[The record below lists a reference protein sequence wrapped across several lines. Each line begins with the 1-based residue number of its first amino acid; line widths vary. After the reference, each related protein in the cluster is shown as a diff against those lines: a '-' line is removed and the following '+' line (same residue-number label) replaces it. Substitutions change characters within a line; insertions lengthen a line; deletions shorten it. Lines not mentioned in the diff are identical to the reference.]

1 MHKKKLIL
9 YGTLAAVSAVAIVA
23 ASVTAVVVTKS
34 INAEQ
39 IAENIR
45 RIQQLATDIG
55 NADFSGTL
63 EKAGQV
69 VQELN
74 SKIGAET
81 TQQIMNYLATNWDS
95 EIVTD
100 ILSAISNI
108 GTNNTT
114 SGSYTFADS
123 NGNQHGI
130 SLSVENGSQY
140 ITIDGNKINLTQLFG
155 ASPSSSS
162 GNNQQGRSTT
172 EQTSITNSANATNN
186 QQTNPSTISSSQSN
200 NSNVNNTTNNQQN
213 DSSSN
218 ESDEQDL
225 DQDDDSDSS
234 SGWSWWNWFRRN
246 RS

>member
-1 MHKKKLIL
+1 MIL

-39 IAENIR
+39 IAENIK

-81 TQQIMNYLATNWDS
+81 TQQIMNYLANNWDS

-123 NGNQHGI
+123 SGNQHGI
-130 SLSVENGSQY
+130 SLSAENGSQF
-140 ITIDGNKINLTQLFG
+140 ITIDGTKINLTQLFG
-155 ASPSSSS
+155 ANTSTSSS
-162 GNNQQGRSTT
+162 NNQQGRTT
-172 EQTSITNSANATNN
+172 IQQTNTSNTTDTNSN
-186 QQTNPSTISSSQSN
+186 QQTNSGSTS
-200 NSNVNNTTNNQQN
+200 NSNVNNSSNNQQN
-213 DSSSN
+213 NSSN
-218 ESDEQDL
+218 EQSDEQDS
-225 DQDDDSDSS
+225 DQDDDDEDSS